1 MLTRA
6 CPSPLTPT
14 LARRI
19 LAAFTVAVLVVLTAA
34 GRASAAPPP
43 PPDAQTSLAHLGELT
58 VSAPLPGDDYDRDL
72 FPHWSDQG
80 DSCNTREV
88 VLKRDGTNVST
99 GSDCYPTSGSWYSV
113 YDGETTSLPSDIDI
127 DHMVPLKNAWISGAA
142 NWTTS
147 QREAFANDLTH
158 PQLIAVSDNSNQEK
172 SDQDPSQWK
181 PQETAVWC
189 DYSRYWI
196 EVKYVY
202 DLTITSAEKGALTDM
217 LGSC

>member
-1 MLTRA
+1 MLSRA
-6 CPSPLTPT
+6 CSHSSPQL
-14 LARRI
+14 LRRI
-19 LAAFTVAVLVVLTAA
+19 LAAFAVAVLVVLTSA
-34 GRASAAPPP
+34 GRASAAPPT
-43 PPDAQTSLAHLGELT
+43 PPDAATSAAHLGELT

-88 VLKRDGTNVST
+88 VLKRDGTDVQT

-142 NWTTS
+142 NWSTA

-172 SDQDPSQWK
+172 SDQDPSEWK
-181 PQETAVWC
+181 PQRTEEWC
-189 DYSRYWI
+189 IYSRYWI

-202 DLTITSAEKGALTDM
+202 ELTITDAEKAALTDM